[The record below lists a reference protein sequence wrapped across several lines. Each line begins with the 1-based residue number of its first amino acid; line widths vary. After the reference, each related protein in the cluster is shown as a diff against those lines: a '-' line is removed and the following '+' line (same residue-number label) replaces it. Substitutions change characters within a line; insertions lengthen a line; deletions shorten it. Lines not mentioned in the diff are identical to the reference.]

1 MHVPKLTRGL
11 VAASALTL
19 SLVGGQAVAAP
30 AADTDRASAVETASA
45 ARVVT
50 YDASGSAEFRSA
62 VDRGAAIWNEVV
74 DAVELRPAA
83 AGQRANIRV
92 LADNGWP
99 RAITTSLGN
108 GTVYIG
114 RQAVDQG
121 YNTIRISSHELG
133 HILGLPDRKP
143 GPCSSLMSGS
153 TAGISC
159 TNPYPNAAEEA
170 EVEGNFGAAFAPTA
184 GAVPLNVML
193 VD

>member
-1 MHVPKLTRGL
+1 MHVRPLTGG
-11 VAASALTL
+11 VAAGLMSLCLT
-19 SLVGGQAVAAP
+19 GGQVASAAP
-30 AADTDRASAVETASA
+30 HTSDASPA

-62 VDRGAAIWNEVV
+62 VDRGAAIWNESV
-74 DAVELRPAA
+74 DAVELRPVT

-99 RAITTSLGN
+99 RALPTTLGN

-121 YNTIRISSHELG
+121 YHTIRISAHELG

-153 TAGISC
+153 SAGTSC
-159 TNPYPNAAEEA
+159 TNPYPNAAEKA
-170 EVEGNFGAAFAPTA
+170 EVEGNFGGELARQAP
-184 GAVPLNVML
+184 AVPAGVI

>member
-1 MHVPKLTRGL
+1 MHVRTLTGGLAAACL
-11 VAASALTL
+11 VAL
-19 SLVGGQAVAAP
+19 SLTGGQAAAVAQGP
-30 AADTDRASAVETASA
+30 ADATLA
-45 ARVVT
+45 ARVLT
-50 YDASGSAEFRSA
+50 YDAAGAAEFKSA
-62 VDRGAAIWNEVV
+62 VDRGAAIWNASV
-74 DAVELRPAA
+74 DAVELRPVT

-99 RAITTSLGN
+99 RALPTTLGN

-121 YNTIRISSHELG
+121 YDTVRISSHELG

-153 TAGISC
+153 SAGVSC
-159 TNPYPNAAEEA
+159 TNPYPNAAEKT
-170 EVEGNFGAAFAPTA
+170 EVEGNFSGVLAERNPA
-184 GAVPLNVML
+184 GRAELI